1 MAIDDLHTQ
10 SRHPTTANTRGKAVV
25 IAFAYLLSISFA
37 ELVTALVDPLAG
49 IIFHA
54 LTLFMLLIHASL
66 SAPEPEHKFLVSLAL
81 VPLIRIISLA
91 TPLEAFSQTYWYVIT
106 SIPLL
111 IGSLV
116 VIRTLNYNQRQ
127 VFLSTNDMPIQLLV
141 GTTGIGLGALEYY
154 VFHPE
159 PLVTSF
165 SIEQIILP
173 AFVLLVIT
181 AFTEELI
188 FRGII
193 QQSSIAAF
201 GDRGIFVVAAAF
213 AALHISNLSAP
224 EVGLMFAVGIFF
236 SWVVRRTGSLLG
248 VTLCHGIASIS
259 LYLII
264 PSFV

>member
-1 MAIDDLHTQ
+1 MATDDLHIQ
-10 SRHPTTANTRGKAVV
+10 SNHPTTVNARGKAVV
-25 IAFAYLLSISFA
+25 ITFAYLLSISFA
-37 ELVTALVDPLAG
+37 ELVTTLVDPLAG
-49 IIFHA
+49 IMFHA
-54 LTLFMLLIHASL
+54 VTLVLLLIHASL
-66 SAPEPEHKFLVSLAL
+66 AEPQPEHKFLVSLSL

-91 TPLEAFSQTYWYVIT
+91 TPLEAFSQTYWYVLT

-116 VIRTLNYNQRQ
+116 VIRTLNYNQHH
-127 VFLSTNDMPIQLLV
+127 VFLTTKALPIQLLV

-154 VFHPE
+154 IFHPE

-165 SIEQIILP
+165 SIERIILP
-173 AFVLLVIT
+173 ALVLLVIT

-193 QQSSIAAF
+193 QQSAIAAF
-201 GDRGIFVVAAAF
+201 GDRGIFLVAAAF

-224 EVGLMFAVGIFF
+224 EVALMFVVGIFF
-236 SWVVRRTGSLLG
+236 SWVVKRTGSLLG

-264 PSFV
+264 PSFA